1 MQNRIKNPEF
11 PINCKMMELFDSL
24 LLGEKT
30 DLENFRLEIIL
41 RLWSPEFQ
49 VCIAGAFCEML
60 LNLICW
66 QIVAFAT
73 VGTHTEMKNIALFV
87 IIGILFQQPTS

>member
-11 PINCKMMELFDSL
+11 PINCKMMQLFDFL
-24 LLGEKT
+24 LLEEKT

-49 VCIAGAFCEML
+49 VCIGGAFCEML

-66 QIVAFAT
+66 QIVA
-73 VGTHTEMKNIALFV
+73 LQ
-87 IIGILFQQPTS
+87 L